1 MQIGNMQIGN
11 MQTKN
16 IIYLD
21 NAATTRVRKEAVL
34 AMEPYFSQYYGNP
47 SSSYEFGMISDNVM
61 ETGRK
66 VLSEVIHCNPDE
78 IYYTSGGTESD
89 NWAITG
95 SAFANYEKGNHII
108 TSKIEHPAVKNACE
122 YLKSFGF
129 DISYIDVDNKGMIR
143 LDQLERAIRKETTL
157 ISVMTAN
164 NEIGTIQPIEEI
176 GRIARKH
183 QILFHTDAVQA
194 FCHIPID
201 VRKAGIDML
210 SVSSHK
216 FGGPKGVGFLYIKK
230 GTEILPFMN
239 GGHQE
244 NNMRA
249 GTGNV
254 PGVAGMTEAAGYVSE
269 NLGNLMR
276 YEIMLRNYMIRR
288 IFQEIPFCRL
298 NGHESKR
305 LPGNINISF
314 EYADGGALLGLL
326 DLRGICVSTGSA
338 CSAKTSTPS
347 EVLKAIGLS
356 DEMAHS
362 SIRISL
368 SALNTREEI
377 DYVIQSLKEDVQE
390 LRQKSSKYQEKMEM
404 RRKMH

>member
-1 MQIGNMQIGN
+1 MQKKD

-21 NAATTRVRKEAVL
+21 NAATTRVRREAVL
-34 AMEPYFSQYYGNP
+34 AMEPYFWQYYGNP

-66 VLSEVIHCNPDE
+66 VLAEVIHCSPEE

-89 NWAITG
+89 NWALTG
-95 SAFANYEKGNHII
+95 AAFANYEKGNHII
-108 TSKIEHPAVKNACE
+108 TSRIEHPAVKNSCE

-129 DISYIDVDNKGMIR
+129 DISYIDVDNKGVIR
-143 LDQLERAIRKETTL
+143 LDQLEQAVRKETVL

-176 GRIARKH
+176 GRIAKKH

-201 VRKAGIDML
+201 VKKAGVDML

-230 GTEILPFMN
+230 GTKILPFMN

-254 PGVAGMTEAAGYVSE
+254 PGVAGMTEAAKYASE
-269 NLGNLMR
+269 NLENLIR
-276 YEIMLRNYMIRR
+276 YETMLRNYMIRR
-288 IFQEIPFCRL
+288 ILQEIPFCRL
-298 NGHESKR
+298 NGHENKR

-314 EYADGGALLGLL
+314 QYADGGALLGLL

-338 CSAKTSTPS
+338 CSAKTSNPS

-368 SALNTREEI
+368 SSSNTREEI
-377 DYVIQSLKEDVQE
+377 DYVIQSLKEDVRE
-390 LRQKSSKYQEKMEM
+390 LRQKSSQFQEKVGIFNK
-404 RRKMH
+404 RH